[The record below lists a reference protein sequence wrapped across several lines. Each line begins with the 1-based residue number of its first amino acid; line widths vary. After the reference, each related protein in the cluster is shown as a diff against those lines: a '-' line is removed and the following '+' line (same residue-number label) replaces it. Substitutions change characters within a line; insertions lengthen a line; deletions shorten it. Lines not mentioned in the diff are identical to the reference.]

1 MWIPGKETKP
11 YQDRGQLLD
20 KRHYVVNLGELISE
34 LGGSVSKN
42 KTKRKPSLGKGGGV
56 GGVAWRRAN
65 NEGCARKQDGG
76 EGVRKTNIKEVS

>member
-1 MWIPGKETKP
+1 MWVPGRETKP

-42 KTKRKPSLGKGGGV
+42 KTKREPSLGEGSV
-56 GGVAWRRAN
+56 GGVVWRRAN